1 MDRKTLILNLQLFS
15 RTLTDE
21 RIKEIS
27 NDIEKL
33 LFEYMEKSSR
43 TREPLA
49 MKLEINPSDKA
60 NTPQ

>member
-21 RIKEIS
+21 RIEKIS

-33 LFEYMEKSSR
+33 LFEYMEESSK
-43 TREPLA
+43 TKEPLA
-49 MKLEINPSDKA
+49 MRLEISPPGKA